1 MRKLVIISGVS
12 GAGKTTAS
20 NYLEDK
26 GYRCID
32 QYPPELLKE
41 LIDLIDNDDSFKY
54 QNVVLTISLMDL
66 DKCANLI
73 TNTNFKV
80 TLILLDA
87 DKETVI
93 NRYKF
98 TRRIHPLLINNVADT
113 LSEALDIEKAILDK
127 YKKNGIVINTD
138 GLSIKD
144 FKVQISKALNDI
156 EDRYLSLSFVSFGF
170 KNGVPTDCDTL
181 FDVRFLDNPFYD
193 ESLKDKTGN
202 DIEVRD
208 FVLGS
213 KETQDYLVKLIDYM
227 DFMLKAYENNQNKRH
242 LTIAV
247 GCTGGQHRSVTI
259 ANYLYEYYKNKYVC
273 HIKHREIEKS
283 ITHHLKVK
291 DL

>member
-41 LIDLIDNDDSFKY
+41 LVDLIDNDDSFKY

-127 YKKNGIVINTD
+127 YKKNGVVINTD

-144 FKVQISKALNDI
+144 FKMQINKALNDI

-193 ESLKDKTGN
+193 ENLKDKTGN

-208 FVLGS
+208 FVLSS
-213 KETQDYLVKLIDYM
+213 KETKDYLVKLIDYI

-242 LTIAV
+242 LTIAI
-247 GCTGGQHRSVTI
+247 GCTGGQHRSVTV

-273 HIKHREIEKS
+273 HIKHREIEK
-283 ITHHLKVK
+283 
-291 DL
+291 

>member
-98 TRRIHPLLINNVADT
+98 TRRIHPLLISNVADT

-127 YKKNGIVINTD
+127 YKKNGVVINTD

-144 FKVQISKALNDI
+144 FKMQISKALNDI

-170 KNGVPTDCDTL
+170 KNGVPSDCDTL
-181 FDVRFLDNPFYD
+181 FDVRFLDNHFYD
-193 ESLKDKTGN
+193 DSLKDKTGN
-202 DIEVRD
+202 DIEVRN
-208 FVLGS
+208 FVLSS
-213 KETQDYLVKLIDYM
+213 KEAKDYLVKLIDYM

-273 HIKHREIEKS
+273 HIKHREIEK
-283 ITHHLKVK
+283 
-291 DL
+291 

>member
-144 FKVQISKALNDI
+144 FKAQISKALNDI

-273 HIKHREIEKS
+273 HIKHREIE
-283 ITHHLKVK
+283 I
-291 DL
+291 

>member
-127 YKKNGIVINTD
+127 YKKNGVVINTD
-138 GLSIKD
+138 GLSLKD
-144 FKVQISKALNDI
+144 FKAQINKALNDI

-193 ESLKDKTGN
+193 ENLKDKTGN
-202 DIEVRD
+202 DTEVRD

-213 KETQDYLVKLIDYM
+213 KETKDYLVKLIDYM
-227 DFMLKAYENNQNKRH
+227 DFMLKAYENNENKRH
-242 LTIAV
+242 LTIAI
-247 GCTGGQHRSVTI
+247 GCTGGQHRSVTV
-259 ANYLYEYYKNKYVC
+259 ANYLYEYYRNKYVC
-273 HIKHREIEKS
+273 HIKHREIEQ
-283 ITHHLKVK
+283 
-291 DL
+291 

>member
-127 YKKNGIVINTD
+127 YKKNGVVINTD
-138 GLSIKD
+138 GLSLKD
-144 FKVQISKALNDI
+144 FKAQINKGLNDI

-193 ESLKDKTGN
+193 ENLKDKTGN
-202 DIEVRD
+202 DTEVRD

-213 KETQDYLVKLIDYM
+213 KETKDYLVKLIDYM
-227 DFMLKAYENNQNKRH
+227 DFMLKAYENNENKRH
-242 LTIAV
+242 LTIAI

-259 ANYLYEYYKNKYVC
+259 ANYLYEYYRNKYVC
-273 HIKHREIEKS
+273 HIKHREIEQ
-283 ITHHLKVK
+283 
-291 DL
+291 

>member
-98 TRRIHPLLINNVADT
+98 TRRIHPLLISNVADT

-127 YKKNGIVINTD
+127 YKKNGVVINTD

-144 FKVQISKALNDI
+144 FKMQINKALNDI

-193 ESLKDKTGN
+193 ENLKDKTGN

-208 FVLGS
+208 FVLSS
-213 KETQDYLVKLIDYM
+213 KETKDYLVKLIDYI

-242 LTIAV
+242 LTIAI

-259 ANYLYEYYKNKYVC
+259 ANYLYEYYRNKYVC
-273 HIKHREIEKS
+273 HIKHRE
-283 ITHHLKVK
+283 V
-291 DL
+291 

>member
-41 LIDLIDNDDSFKY
+41 LVDLIDNDDSFKY

-98 TRRIHPLLINNVADT
+98 TRRIHPLLISNVADT

-127 YKKNGIVINTD
+127 YKKNGVVINTD

-144 FKVQISKALNDI
+144 FKMQINKALNDI

-193 ESLKDKTGN
+193 ENLKDKTGN

-208 FVLGS
+208 FVLSS
-213 KETQDYLVKLIDYM
+213 KETKDYLVKLIDYI

-242 LTIAV
+242 LTIAI

-259 ANYLYEYYKNKYVC
+259 ANYLYEYYRNKYVC
-273 HIKHREIEKS
+273 HIKHRE
-283 ITHHLKVK
+283 V
-291 DL
+291 

>member
-98 TRRIHPLLINNVADT
+98 TRRIHPLLISNVADT

-127 YKKNGIVINTD
+127 YKKNGVVINTD

-144 FKVQISKALNDI
+144 FKMQISKALNDI

-170 KNGVPTDCDTL
+170 KNGVPSDCDTL

-193 ESLKDKTGN
+193 DSLKDKTGN
-202 DIEVRD
+202 DIEVRN
-208 FVLGS
+208 FVLSS
-213 KETQDYLVKLIDYM
+213 KEAKDYLVKLIDYM

-273 HIKHREIEKS
+273 HIKHREIEK
-283 ITHHLKVK
+283 
-291 DL
+291 

>member
-1 MRKLVIISGVS
+1 MKRLVIISGVS

-32 QYPPELLKE
+32 QYPLELLKE
-41 LIDLIDNDDSFKY
+41 LIDLIDNDDSFRY
-54 QNVVLTISLMDL
+54 QNVVLTISLTDL
-66 DKCANLI
+66 EKCANLLN
-73 TNTNFKV
+73 NTNFKL

-87 DKETVI
+87 NKETII

-98 TRRIHPLLINNVADT
+98 TRRMHPLLINNVADT

-127 YKKNGIVINTD
+127 YKKFGIVINTD
-138 GLSIKD
+138 NLSIKE
-144 FKVQISKALNDI
+144 FKNQLGKALNDI
-156 EDRYLSLSFVSFGF
+156 EDRYLTLSFLSFGF

-193 ESLKDKTGN
+193 QALKEKTGN
-202 DIEVRD
+202 DKEVRD
-208 FVLGS
+208 FVLRP
-213 KETQDYLVKLIDYM
+213 KTTQDYLVKLIDYV
-227 DFMLKAYENNQNKRH
+227 DFMLKAYESNENKRH
-242 LTIAV
+242 LTIAI

-273 HIKHREIEKS
+273 HIKHREI
-283 ITHHLKVK
+283 
-291 DL
+291 DQ

>member
-144 FKVQISKALNDI
+144 FKAQISKALNDI

-202 DIEVRD
+202 DIGVRD

-273 HIKHREIEKS
+273 HIKHREIE
-283 ITHHLKVK
+283 I
-291 DL
+291 

>member
-41 LIDLIDNDDSFKY
+41 LVDLIDNDDSFKY

-98 TRRIHPLLINNVADT
+98 TRRIHPLLISNVADT

-127 YKKNGIVINTD
+127 YKKNGVVINTD

-144 FKVQISKALNDI
+144 FKMQINKALNDI

-193 ESLKDKTGN
+193 ENLKDKTGN

-208 FVLGS
+208 FVLSS
-213 KETQDYLVKLIDYM
+213 KETKDYLVKLIDYM

-259 ANYLYEYYKNKYVC
+259 ANYLYEYYRNKYVC
-273 HIKHREIEKS
+273 HIKHRE
-283 ITHHLKVK
+283 V
-291 DL
+291 

>member
-98 TRRIHPLLINNVADT
+98 TRRIHPLLISNVADT

-127 YKKNGIVINTD
+127 YKKNGVVINTD

-144 FKVQISKALNDI
+144 FKMQISKALNDI

-170 KNGVPTDCDTL
+170 KNGVPSDCDTL

-193 ESLKDKTGN
+193 ENLKDKTGN
-202 DIEVRD
+202 DIEVRN
-208 FVLGS
+208 FVLSS
-213 KETQDYLVKLIDYM
+213 KETKDYLVKLIDYM

-242 LTIAV
+242 LTIAI

-259 ANYLYEYYKNKYVC
+259 ANYLYEYYRNKYVC
-273 HIKHREIEKS
+273 HIKHRE
-283 ITHHLKVK
+283 V
-291 DL
+291 

>member
-54 QNVVLTISLMDL
+54 QNVVLTISLTDL

-202 DIEVRD
+202 DIEVRE

-213 KETQDYLVKLIDYM
+213 KETQGYLVKLIDYM

-273 HIKHREIEKS
+273 HIKHREIE
-283 ITHHLKVK
+283 V
-291 DL
+291 

>member
-41 LIDLIDNDDSFKY
+41 LVDLIDNDDSFKY

-98 TRRIHPLLINNVADT
+98 TRRIHPLLISNVADT

-127 YKKNGIVINTD
+127 YKKNGVVINTD

-144 FKVQISKALNDI
+144 FKMQINKALNDI

-193 ESLKDKTGN
+193 ENLKDKTGN

-208 FVLGS
+208 FVLSS
-213 KETQDYLVKLIDYM
+213 KETKDYLVKLIDYI

-242 LTIAV
+242 LTIAI

-259 ANYLYEYYKNKYVC
+259 ANYLYEYYRNKYVC
-273 HIKHREIEKS
+273 HIKHREIEK
-283 ITHHLKVK
+283 
-291 DL
+291 

>member
-98 TRRIHPLLINNVADT
+98 TRRIHPLLISNVADT

-127 YKKNGIVINTD
+127 YKKNGVVINTD

-144 FKVQISKALNDI
+144 FKMQINKALNDI

-170 KNGVPTDCDTL
+170 KNGVPSDCDTL

-193 ESLKDKTGN
+193 ENLKDKTGN
-202 DIEVRD
+202 DIEVRN
-208 FVLGS
+208 FVLSS
-213 KETQDYLVKLIDYM
+213 KETKDYLVKLIDYM

-242 LTIAV
+242 LTIAI

-259 ANYLYEYYKNKYVC
+259 ANYLYEYYRNKYVC
-273 HIKHREIEKS
+273 HIKHRE
-283 ITHHLKVK
+283 V
-291 DL
+291 

>member
-54 QNVVLTISLMDL
+54 QNVVLTISLTDL

-202 DIEVRD
+202 DIEVRE

-213 KETQDYLVKLIDYM
+213 KETQGYLVKLIDYM

-273 HIKHREIEKS
+273 HIKHREIEK
-283 ITHHLKVK
+283 
-291 DL
+291 

>member
-1 MRKLVIISGVS
+1 MKRLVIISGVS

-32 QYPPELLKE
+32 QYPLELLKE

-54 QNVVLTISLMDL
+54 QNVVLTISLTDL
-66 DKCANLI
+66 EKCANLLN
-73 TNTNFKV
+73 NTNFKL

-87 DKETVI
+87 NKETII

-98 TRRIHPLLINNVADT
+98 TRRMHPLLINNVADT

-127 YKKNGIVINTD
+127 YKKFGIVINTD
-138 GLSIKD
+138 DLSIKE
-144 FKVQISKALNDI
+144 FKNQLGKALNDI
-156 EDRYLSLSFVSFGF
+156 EDRYLTLSFLSFGF

-193 ESLKDKTGN
+193 QALKEKTGN
-202 DIEVRD
+202 DKEVRD
-208 FVLGS
+208 FVLRP
-213 KETQDYLVKLIDYM
+213 KTTQDYLVKLIDYV
-227 DFMLKAYENNQNKRH
+227 DFMLKAYESNENKRH
-242 LTIAV
+242 LTIAI

-273 HIKHREIEKS
+273 HIKHREI
-283 ITHHLKVK
+283 
-291 DL
+291 DQ

>member
-66 DKCANLI
+66 DKCANLLN
-73 TNTNFKV
+73 NTNFKV

-87 DKETVI
+87 NKETVI

-98 TRRIHPLLINNVADT
+98 TRRIHPLLISNVADT

-127 YKKNGIVINTD
+127 YKKNGVVINTD

-144 FKVQISKALNDI
+144 FKVQLSKALNDI

-193 ESLKDKTGN
+193 ETLKDKTGN

-208 FVLGS
+208 FVLSS
-213 KETQDYLVKLIDYM
+213 KETKDYLVKLIDYM

-242 LTIAV
+242 LTIAI
-247 GCTGGQHRSVTI
+247 GCTGGQHRSVTV

-273 HIKHREIEKS
+273 HIKHREIEK
-283 ITHHLKVK
+283 
-291 DL
+291 

>member
-1 MRKLVIISGVS
+1 MKRLVIISGVS

-32 QYPPELLKE
+32 QYPLELLKE

-54 QNVVLTISLMDL
+54 QNVVLTISLTDL
-66 DKCANLI
+66 EKCANLLN
-73 TNTNFKV
+73 NTNFKL

-87 DKETVI
+87 NKETII

-98 TRRIHPLLINNVADT
+98 TRRMHPLLINNVADT

-127 YKKNGIVINTD
+127 YKKFGIVINTD
-138 GLSIKD
+138 NLSIKE
-144 FKVQISKALNDI
+144 FKNQLGKALNDI
-156 EDRYLSLSFVSFGF
+156 EDRYLTLSFLSFGF

-193 ESLKDKTGN
+193 QALKEKTGN
-202 DIEVRD
+202 DKEVRD
-208 FVLGS
+208 FVLRP
-213 KETQDYLVKLIDYM
+213 KTTQDYLVKLIDYV
-227 DFMLKAYENNQNKRH
+227 DFMLKAYESNENKRH
-242 LTIAV
+242 LTIAI

-273 HIKHREIEKS
+273 HIKHREI
-283 ITHHLKVK
+283 
-291 DL
+291 DQ

>member
-41 LIDLIDNDDSFKY
+41 LIYLIDNDDSFKY

-98 TRRIHPLLINNVADT
+98 TRRIHPLLISNVADT

-127 YKKNGIVINTD
+127 YKKNGVVINTD

-144 FKVQISKALNDI
+144 FKMQISKALNDI

-170 KNGVPTDCDTL
+170 KNGVPSDCDTL

-193 ESLKDKTGN
+193 ENLKDKTGN
-202 DIEVRD
+202 DIEVRN
-208 FVLGS
+208 FVLSS
-213 KETQDYLVKLIDYM
+213 KETKDYLVKLIDYM

-242 LTIAV
+242 LTIAI

-259 ANYLYEYYKNKYVC
+259 ANYLYEYYRNKYVC
-273 HIKHREIEKS
+273 HIKHRE
-283 ITHHLKVK
+283 V
-291 DL
+291 